1 MSNINEKITSQQA
14 LVEKIKLLQAEEK
27 TLRTEILEELFG
39 ENNLGTVK
47 TVAGE
52 FVVTGTYGQT
62 YKLSQDE
69 IESALEDDLLS
80 EEAQEAIRVK
90 FELDKKAYDS
100 LSDDVAG
107 ELDEYLI
114 VKPSLPTLKVK
125 PYEPEEE

>member
-1 MSNINEKITSQQA
+1 MNLTDKINSQQA
-14 LVEKIKLLQAEEK
+14 LVEKIKLLQAEERK
-27 TLRTEILEELFG
+27 LRSDILEELFG
-39 ENNLGTVK
+39 TDNLGTLNAVH
-47 TVAGE
+47 GE

-62 YKLSQDE
+62 TKVSQDE
-69 IESALEDDLLS
+69 LEQALEDGLLS

-100 LSDDVAG
+100 LPDEKAA

-125 PYEPEEE
+125 VNVEEGED